1 LKFVAEGAV
10 MKKTTTITGLAL
22 ARTVAAARSRELAGF
37 FFAMLLVCSA
47 SGLHAQTS
55 LNNTSL
61 SNGMLVADF
70 NHDGIP
76 DALVNSPATSS
87 LTLSMGS
94 VPYGSFSAAA
104 KFIPYPT
111 GCAMLVGGASVAGDF
126 NGDGFP
132 DIALTCTGG
141 SSKTSAYTVYVLLG
155 NGDGTFVQKT
165 TLDGLSNLVAGD
177 FNLDGKADLVTV
189 GSNGIA
195 NNQSVSFFASN
206 GDGTFASANTSSLA
220 FTTYTCA
227 LAVDLNQDGYPDL
240 VLGNFAAAS
249 AVETLDIFGNNKN
262 GTFGTLHSSAYVP
275 SVSVAVGSNPS
286 STNQGIIAGNFY
298 GTGMMDLAVVDT
310 GAVPGIFVIKNTSAG
325 AGYSFAAAVKT
336 PYPALVSA
344 TAAPFT
350 SELSDLLVYDG
361 AKLSVLA
368 NNGSGAFTAGF
379 AALSVA
385 NATTLYA
392 AADAN
397 GDGHADVYTAVPNA
411 NGTALTVDLLSG
423 TASASSAPFALAA
436 GTNAV
441 SAMWPGNVNFAGSTA
456 NNSQVVNAIPTSVA
470 LVSSKN
476 PSFAG
481 DSVTFTATV
490 SPLNSGNFVP
500 SGAVTFTDGANV
512 LGSPTLG
519 AGGIASVTTSA
530 LTVGAHTISAVYSG
544 NNIFGTSSA
553 PTVSQQVNAIVP
565 VIAWANPAAITYG
578 TALSGAQLNAT
589 AANGGVTVP
598 GTFAYSP
605 AAGAILNA
613 GTQTLTVTFTP
624 TDLVSY
630 TTATKTVSLTV
641 NRATPLL
648 VWTPAVSSIT
658 YGTAL
663 GAQQL
668 NAAATGAGGTA
679 LSGSFVY
686 TPASGTVLGAGTQT
700 LSVTFAPTDA
710 NYVAA
715 TTTTSIT
722 VGQAIPAITWPTPAS
737 IAYGTTL
744 SATQLNA
751 TAAGITG
758 TTLPGTFVYS
768 PATGTVLAPGTQ
780 KLSVT
785 FTPSDAVNYAIGT
798 ASVSLTVGDLTLAS
812 FTPTTAQQGAPDTT
826 ITITGSGFVA
836 TTVAR
841 VNGTNIATT
850 LVNATTLTAIVPAA
864 DLLAAATLQISLSN
878 PATGSVSASLP
889 LTVVPAA
896 ASGTLTGPASTP
908 PASQPVLSFTIQPYP
923 FDVTATFTL
932 TAKSAL
938 TSGVI
943 DPNVAFASGTTS
955 YSFVVKANTTTVP
968 TVQIQ
973 AGTVAETITV
983 TPVLT
988 ANGVNV
994 TPAAL
999 TPINI
1004 IVPPAIPSETAT
1016 TLTRNG
1022 NQLTVSVDGFSNTR
1036 EIIQA
1041 NFHFVAAPGATLSTT
1056 DFTAPVT
1063 AEFAT
1068 WFAGGGL
1075 QLGSSFLYTQNF
1087 TVNDG
1092 DAGKIASVQVTLT
1105 NSVGISAVETAQ

>member
-1 LKFVAEGAV
+1 

-22 ARTVAAARSRELAGF
+22 ARTVAAARSREIAGF
-37 FFAMLLVCSA
+37 FFAMLLMCSA
-47 SGLHAQTS
+47 PAGHAQTS
-55 LNNTSL
+55 LNNNSL

-76 DALVNSPATSS
+76 DALVNSPTTSS
-87 LTLSMGS
+87 LTVSMGG
-94 VPYGSFSAAA
+94 VPYGTFSATA

-111 GCAMLVGGASVAGDF
+111 GCAMLVSGASVVGDF

-141 SSKTSAYTVYVLLG
+141 SSKTSAYTVYILLG
-155 NGDGTFVQKT
+155 NGDGTFVQT
-165 TLDGLSNLVAGD
+165 TTFDGLSNLVAGD
-177 FNLDGKADLVTV
+177 FNLDGKADLVAV
-189 GSNGIA
+189 GSNGMTSA
-195 NNQSVSFFASN
+195 ESVSFFASN
-206 GDGTFASANTSSLA
+206 GDGTFATANTSALP
-220 FTTYTCA
+220 FTTYTYA
-227 LAVDLNQDGYPDL
+227 LAVDVNQDGYPDL
-240 VLGNFAAAS
+240 VLGNFSAAS
-249 AVETLDIFGNNKN
+249 AAETLDIFGNNKN
-262 GTFGTLHSSAYVP
+262 GTFGTLQSTTYVP

-286 STNQGIIAGNFY
+286 SIDQGIIAGNFY
-298 GTGMMDLAVVDT
+298 GTGLMDLAVVDT
-310 GAVPGIFVIKNTSAG
+310 GAAPGIFVIKNTSAG
-325 AGYSFAAAVKT
+325 AGYSFGTAVKT

-350 SELSDLLVYDG
+350 SALSDLLVYDG
-361 AKLSVLA
+361 TKLSVLA
-368 NNGSGAFTAGF
+368 NSGSGVFTAGF
-379 AALSVA
+379 ATLTVA

-411 NGTALTVDLLSG
+411 NGAALTVDLLSG
-423 TASASSAPFALAA
+423 TASASSAAFALAA

-441 SAMWPGNVNFAGSTA
+441 SATWPGNVNFAGSTA
-456 NNSQVVNAIPTSVA
+456 NSSQVVNAISTSVA
-470 LVSSKN
+470 LGSSKN

-500 SGAVTFTDGANV
+500 GGTVTFTDGANV
-512 LGSPTLG
+512 LGTPTLG
-519 AGGIASVTTSA
+519 AGGVASVTTSA

-544 NNIFGTSSA
+544 DNIFGTSSA
-553 PTVSQQVNAIVP
+553 PTISQQVNANVP
-565 VIAWANPAAITYG
+565 VITWANPAAITYG
-578 TALSGAQLNAT
+578 TALSSTQLNAT
-589 AANGGVTVP
+589 AANGGGVNVP
-598 GTFAYSP
+598 GTFVYAP
-605 AAGAILNA
+605 AAGAVLNA
-613 GTQTLTVTFTP
+613 GPQTLTVTFTP
-624 TDLVSY
+624 TDLSNY

-648 VWTPAVSSIT
+648 AWTPAVSSIT

-668 NAAATGAGGTA
+668 NATATGAGGAT
-679 LSGSFVY
+679 LGGSFVY
-686 TPASGTVLGAGTQT
+686 TPASGTVLGAGAQT
-700 LSVTFAPTDA
+700 LSVTFTPTDA
-710 NYVAA
+710 NYNAA

-722 VGQAIPAITWPTPAS
+722 VGQATPAITWSTPAS
-737 IAYGTTL
+737 IAYGTAL

-751 TAAGITG
+751 TAAGAAG

-768 PATGTVLAPGTQ
+768 PASGAVLAPGTQ

-785 FTPSDAVNYAIGT
+785 FTPTDTVNYAVAT
-798 ASVSLTVGDLTLAS
+798 ASVNLTVGDLTLTS

-826 ITITGSGFVA
+826 ITITGSGLVA

-850 LVNATTLTAIVPAA
+850 LVNATTLTAVVPAA
-864 DLLAAATLQISLSN
+864 DFAVAATLQISLSN

-889 LTVVPAA
+889 LTVLPAA

-908 PASQPVLSFTIQPYP
+908 PGSQPALTFTLQPYP
-923 FDVTATFTL
+923 IDVTATFTL

-938 TSGVI
+938 ASGVT
-943 DPNVAFASGTTS
+943 DPNVTFATGTTS
-955 YSFVVKANTTTVP
+955 YSFVIKANTTTVP
-968 TVQIQ
+968 TVQLQ

-983 TPVLT
+983 TPALT

-1004 IVPPAIPSETAT
+1004 VVPAAIPSATAT

-1022 NQLTVSVDGFSNTR
+1022 NQLTVTIDGFSNTR
-1036 EIIQA
+1036 EIVQA

-1056 DFTAPVT
+1056 DFTAPVG

-1068 WFAGGGL
+1068 WFASTGGL

-1092 DAGKIASVQVTLT
+1092 DASKIASVQVTLT
-1105 NSVGISAVETAQ
+1105 NTVGMSAAETAQ